1 VTIPLEVD
9 RRFRAVAAA
18 EGLVDAAYDVV
29 DSPIGP
35 LLVGATPRGLC
46 RISFDAEGEPNA
58 ELDQLARLFGPRV
71 LRVPGRLD
79 AARRQLEDYFEGR
92 RRTFELEVDL
102 TGVPAFQQEV
112 LRELALVPYAETA
125 TYGGLAQRVGR
136 PRAARAVGGAL
147 NRNPVP
153 IVLPCHRIV
162 GASGSLVGYG
172 GGLERKR
179 ALLDLEGAGV
189 P

>member
-1 VTIPLEVD
+1 VTIPVEID
-9 RRFRAVAAA
+9 RRFRDVAAA

-35 LLVGATPRGLC
+35 LLVGATSRGLC

-71 LRVPGRLD
+71 LRVPARLD
-79 AARRQLEDYFEGR
+79 AVRRQLDDYFEGR
-92 RRTFELEVDL
+92 RRSFELEVDL

-125 TYGGLAQRVGR
+125 TYGGLAKRVGR

-179 ALLDLEGAGV
+179 ALLDLEDAGV
-189 P
+189 S